1 MASWSDRDIRVS
13 VTLNPMILAEDLA
26 DVVVEGRTA
35 SVAGSLGALAG
46 PFPRIWS
53 SPVAELSPTKGLGRA
68 DDSHRLQQPVP
79 SPGPRPAGLRPN
91 TQIATGRDG

>member
-13 VTLNPMILAEDLA
+13 VTLNPMILAGDLA

-46 PFPRIWS
+46 PLPRTWS
-53 SPVAELSPTKGLGRA
+53 SPVLELSPTKGLGRA
-68 DDSHRLQQPVP
+68 DDSHRLQLVP

-91 TQIATGRDG
+91 TQIATGREG